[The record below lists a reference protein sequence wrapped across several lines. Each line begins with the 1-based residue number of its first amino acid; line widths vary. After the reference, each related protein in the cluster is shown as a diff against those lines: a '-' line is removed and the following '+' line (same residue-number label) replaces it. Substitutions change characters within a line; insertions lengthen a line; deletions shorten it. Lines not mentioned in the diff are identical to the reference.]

1 MSSHFL
7 LFHLFISKQLRV
19 NQAIRARTVRLIDD
33 QENQLGIV
41 AIEEALRLA
50 TERETDLVEVSP
62 IANPPV
68 CRLLDYGKYLY
79 RLKKQEQKQKKGA
92 KKTEVK
98 GVRLSFR
105 ISENDLAIKARQSK
119 EFIQDRNMVKVSMVL
134 RGREFAHIDLA
145 FAKMKIFSDQ
155 LSEFADIDQYPKRQG
170 NTIIAIFVP
179 KKAQSVKS
187 AQTPVPQPPVLQP
200 KPQTLPPTL

>member
-1 MSSHFL
+1 MLSHFL

-50 TERETDLVEVSP
+50 VERETDLVEVSP
-62 IANPPV
+62 LANPPV

-105 ISENDLAIKARQSK
+105 ISENDLATKARQSK

-145 FAKMKIFSDQ
+145 FAKMKIFSQQ
-155 LSEFADIDQYPKRQG
+155 LSEFADIDQHPKRQG
-170 NTIIAIFVP
+170 NTIIAIFIP
-179 KKAQSVKS
+179 KKAQSVK
-187 AQTPVPQPPVLQP
+187 AAQPPVLQP
-200 KPQTLPPTL
+200 KPQILPPTL